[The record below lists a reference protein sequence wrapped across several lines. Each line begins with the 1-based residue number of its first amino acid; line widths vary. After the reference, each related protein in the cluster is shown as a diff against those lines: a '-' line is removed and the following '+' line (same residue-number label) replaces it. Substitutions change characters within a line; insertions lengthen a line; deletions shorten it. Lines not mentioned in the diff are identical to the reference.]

1 MSTTSLDV
9 VRQVNKK
16 LDTINKEHVR
26 AESNEAAALNVL
38 KRSLEALSE
47 KGLDL
52 RSTLEEKGIDGLK
65 SILLKEQEKETARLE
80 SQVEGAEQLIEAYSQ
95 NDYGLMRTLLG
106 VKDSTPQEV
115 ESAETAS
122 EPVKVEVEDADEVA
136 AQEHAAEVPEPED
149 EVPEPEDEAEVPEP
163 EAEVPEPEDESEVPE
178 VTEVVPEKKPTLSF
192 DEDDDEDDDSDGSDE
207 FTFDKDEDEPV
218 SLTMSDLDNKA
229 SDENSKTKSP
239 KKAASLN
246 FDEDDDEGDENLPD
260 FSKLLKS
267 SGGSF

>member
-38 KRSLEALSE
+38 KRSLEELAE

-136 AQEHAAEVPEPED
+136 AQEHAAEVPELED
-149 EVPEPEDEAEVPEP
+149 EVPEPEPEDEPEVPEP
-163 EAEVPEPEDESEVPE
+163 EVPESEDEPEVAEV
-178 VTEVVPEKKPTLSF
+178 VTEKKPALSF
-192 DEDDDEDDDSDGSDE
+192 DEDDDDDDGPDE

-218 SLTMSDLDNKA
+218 SLTMSDLDDKA
-229 SDENSKTKSP
+229 SDENSKPKSP
-239 KKAASLN
+239 KKAAPLN
-246 FDEDDDEGDENLPD
+246 FDEDDDEDDENLPD

>member
-38 KRSLEALSE
+38 KRSLEELAE

-52 RSTLEEKGIDGLK
+52 QSTLDEKGIDGLK

-80 SQVEGAEQLIEAYSQ
+80 SQVEGAEQLIEAYTQ

-149 EVPEPEDEAEVPEP
+149 EPEVTEPEDEPES
-163 EAEVPEPEDESEVPE
+163 EDEPGVA
-178 VTEVVPEKKPTLSF
+178 EVVPEKKPTLSF
-192 DEDDDEDDDSDGSDE
+192 DEDDDEDDDPDE

-218 SLTMSDLDNKA
+218 SLTMSDLDDKA
-229 SDENSKTKSP
+229 SDENSKPKSP
-239 KKAASLN
+239 KKAAPLN